1 MNGLSANDSDPTK
14 DIVEFKDYYQ
24 TLGVERGASK
34 EEIQKAYR
42 KLARKYH
49 PDVSKEENA
58 EDRFKEISEAY
69 EVLKDSEKRQKYDQF
84 GSAWKQ
90 ARQTGRTPP
99 GFEGFHFDFGSPGAG
114 GGFRFEGDPS
124 AFSGMG
130 GSGFSDFFEALFGG
144 QRGARGAGGR
154 GGFGGFGGAGG
165 QGRPGRPD
173 QGVGRG
179 ADQEATI
186 ALGLEE
192 AARGG
197 KREIGLSDPTTG
209 GTKNLAVNVPPG
221 VKPGSKIRLQ
231 GQGSPGPGGG
241 PAGDLYLKVE
251 VLPHPHLRLEGH
263 DLHTTVPIAPWEAAL
278 GGRAEVPTLDG
289 PLTVKVPAGSSSGR
303 RIRLKGKGFPRRKGE
318 AGDLFAEL
326 RVVVPESLSDE
337 ERELY
342 EKLAAVSSFDPRG

>member
-1 MNGLSANDSDPTK
+1 MPTTQIPKDS
-14 DIVEFKDYYQ
+14 VEFKDYYQ
-24 TLGVERGASK
+24 TLGVERGASQ

-99 GFEGFHFDFGSPGAG
+99 GFEGFRFDFGGPGG
-114 GGFRFEGDPS
+114 GPSGGFRFEGDPS

-144 QRGARGAGGR
+144 QRGARGPAGR
-154 GGFGGFGGAGG
+154 GGFGGAGRG
-165 QGRPGRPD
+165 I
-173 QGVGRG
+173 GRG
-179 ADQEATI
+179 ADHEASI
-186 ALGLEE
+186 ALALEE

-197 KREIGLSDPTTG
+197 KREIGLSDPATG
-209 GTKNLAVNVPPG
+209 GTKNLAVNIPPG

-251 VLPHPHLRLEGH
+251 VLPHPELRLDGH
-263 DLHTTVPIAPWEAAL
+263 DLHATVPVTPWDAAL

-289 PLTVKVPAGSSSGR
+289 PLTIKVPAGSSSGR

-326 RVVVPESLSDE
+326 RILVPESLSDE
-337 ERELY
+337 ERELF
-342 EKLAAVSSFDPRG
+342 EKLAATSSFDPRT

>member
-1 MNGLSANDSDPTK
+1 M
-14 DIVEFKDYYQ
+14 EYKDYYK

-69 EVLKDSEKRQKYDQF
+69 EVLKDEDKRQKYDQF

-90 ARQTGRTPP
+90 ARQSGQPPP
-99 GFEGFHFDFGSPGAG
+99 GFEGFQFDFGSPGGQGAGRSG
-114 GGFRFEGDPS
+114 GGFRFRGDPS
-124 AFSGMG
+124 AFGGMG

-144 QRGARGAGGR
+144 QGGARGFGADPGAA
-154 GGFGGFGGAGG
+154 GFGGPRGTRGAA
-165 QGRPGRPD
+165 
-173 QGVGRG
+173 RG
-179 ADQEATI
+179 ADQEASI
-186 ALGLEE
+186 SLGLEE

-197 KREIGLSDPTTG
+197 KREIGLADPATG
-209 GTKNLAVNVPPG
+209 GSKSLSVSIPPG

-231 GQGSPGPGGG
+231 GQGAPGMGGG

-251 VLPHPHLRLEGH
+251 LLPHPRFELDGQNLR
-263 DLHTTVPIAPWEAAL
+263 TTVPITPWEAAL
-278 GGRAEVPTLDG
+278 GGHAEVPTLNG
-289 PLTVKVPAGSSSGR
+289 TVTIKVPAGTSSGR

-318 AGDLFAEL
+318 AGDLIAEL
-326 RVVVPESLSDE
+326 RIVVPEEVSDE

-342 EKLAAVSSFDPRG
+342 EKLAEVSSFDPRALD

>member
-1 MNGLSANDSDPTK
+1 M
-14 DIVEFKDYYQ
+14 EFKDYYQ
-24 TLGVERGASK
+24 TLGVERGASQD
-34 EEIQKAYR
+34 EIQKAYR
-42 KLARKYH
+42 KLARRYH
-49 PDVSKEENA
+49 PDVSKEANA

-69 EVLKDSEKRQKYDQF
+69 EVLKDPEKRQKYDQF

-90 ARQTGRTPP
+90 ARQTGQPPP

-144 QRGARGAGGR
+144 QRGARGPASQAGFGGR
-154 GGFGGFGGAGG
+154 SGFGGA
-165 QGRPGRPD
+165 
-173 QGVGRG
+173 GRG

-186 ALGLEE
+186 QLGLEE

-197 KREIGLSDPTTG
+197 KREIGLTDPTTG
-209 GTKNLAVNVPPG
+209 GTKNLAVSIPPG
-221 VKPGSKIRLQ
+221 VKPGGRIRLH

-251 VLPHPHLRLEGH
+251 VLPHPDLRLEGH
-263 DLHTTVPIAPWEAAL
+263 DLHTTVPVAPWDAAL

-289 PLTVKVPAGSSSGR
+289 PLTIKVPPGSSSGR
-303 RIRLKGKGFPRRKGE
+303 RIRLKGKGFPRRNGE

-326 RVVVPESLSDE
+326 RIVVPETLSTE
-337 ERELY
+337 ERELF
-342 EKLAAVSSFDPRG
+342 EKLAASSTFDPRA

>member
-1 MNGLSANDSDPTK
+1 M
-14 DIVEFKDYYQ
+14 EFKDYYK

-34 EEIQKAYR
+34 DEIQKAYR

-58 EDRFKEISEAY
+58 EDRFKEVSEAY

-90 ARQTGRTPP
+90 ARQTGQPPP

-144 QRGARGAGGR
+144 QRGARGPAGQAGFGGR
-154 GGFGGFGGAGG
+154 SGFGGAGRG
-165 QGRPGRPD
+165 I
-173 QGVGRG
+173 GRG

-186 ALGLEE
+186 QLGLEE

-197 KREIGLSDPTTG
+197 KREIGLTDPATG
-209 GTKNLAVNVPPG
+209 GTKNLAVSIPPG
-221 VKPGSKIRLQ
+221 VKAGGKIRLQ

-251 VLPHPHLRLEGH
+251 VLPHPELRLEGH
-263 DLHTTVPIAPWEAAL
+263 DLHTTVPITPWDAAL
-278 GGRAEVPTLDG
+278 GGRAVVPTLDG

-326 RVVVPESLSDE
+326 RIVVPETLSDE
-337 ERELY
+337 ERELF
-342 EKLAAVSSFDPRG
+342 EKLAATSSFDPRA